1 MAPGGAKLEK
11 ARLEVV
17 EPPSPAT
24 KPPSLRGGGRQITFQ
39 FNPREYTV
47 KKTAKWERKAEKGAE
62 QTAVPEFMGPEPR
75 SLDLEMF
82 LDHSDGSGDVAA
94 DVEALFD
101 CLKPTAKSLSANKPS
116 PPWVVFGWGST
127 VSIVAIVKSVSA
139 RFSLFRPDGTPIR
152 AVCNVSLEEV
162 PTEAPRQNPTS
173 GSLTALRTHR
183 VVAGDSL
190 ASIAYDEYEDARLW
204 RALAEANHLDDPMRL
219 PPGTE
224 LLVPSP
230 AEAAGYR

>member
-1 MAPGGAKLEK
+1 
-11 ARLEVV
+11 
-17 EPPSPAT
+17 
-24 KPPSLRGGGRQITFQ
+24 
-39 FNPREYTV
+39 
-47 KKTAKWERKAEKGAE
+47 
-62 QTAVPEFMGPEPR
+62 
-75 SLDLEMF
+75 
-82 LDHSDGSGDVAA
+82 
-94 DVEALFD
+94 
-101 CLKPTAKSLSANKPS
+101 
-116 PPWVVFGWGST
+116 VVFGWGST

-224 LLVPSP
+224 LLVPPP